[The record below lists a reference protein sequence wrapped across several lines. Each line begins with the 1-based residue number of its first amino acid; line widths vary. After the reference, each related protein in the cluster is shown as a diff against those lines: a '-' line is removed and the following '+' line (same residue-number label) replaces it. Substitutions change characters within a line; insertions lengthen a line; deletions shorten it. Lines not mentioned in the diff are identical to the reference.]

1 MLLQNKEETKEIS
14 TGTFKPNETE
24 CASGPFYA
32 HQVSRVLATY
42 YFSFPTPKD
51 AFLMAF
57 RPD

>member
-1 MLLQNKEETKEIS
+1 MLLRNKEETEEMS
-14 TGTFKPNETE
+14 TGTFKPNGTE
-24 CASGPFYA
+24 CVSGPLYA
-32 HQVSRVLATY
+32 HQVSRVLAIY